1 MTIDK
6 AMSRNFSRAKL
17 KSMYILDK
25 AVSKNFFDLVFV
37 ELK

>member
-6 AMSRNFSRAKL
+6 AMSRNFSRAQL
-17 KSMYILDK
+17 KSMYVLDK
-25 AVSKNFFDLVFV
+25 AVSRNFFDLVFR